1 MIGKSGEE
9 MTMIKR
15 SVFALAVVALTLP
28 TTTFAQVDATLILRS
43 GERVSGQLW
52 DHARV
57 GFTIKVN
64 GQDRT
69 IPTADVA
76 VVDFTGKPMTD
87 ADWAKVP
94 EGKHVLW
101 MHGDH
106 FVIGQFTDIGGTNPL
121 YLSWKDDDGE
131 RNYSSRETARIVLAR
146 TDKAVAATTGKQDA
160 APATASGLGGGIVVQ
175 GKEAWTS
182 TGIAVRR
189 GEWVT
194 LNATGEIRL
203 TTDAADVAG
212 AAGSAANRTAA
223 NAPVPAASIGTLIGR
238 VGNSRPFVI
247 GNQTRVQ
254 MPANGILF
262 LGINDDHHADN
273 SGEFRVEVERSRVRR

>member
-1 MIGKSGEE
+1 MF
-9 MTMIKR
+9 KR
-15 SVFALAVVALTLP
+15 SILALSFVAMMLP
-28 TTTFAQVDATLILRS
+28 ATAFAQVDATLILRS
-43 GERVSGQLW
+43 GERVAGQLW

-76 VVDFTGKPMTD
+76 VVDFTGKPMT
-87 ADWAKVP
+87 AEDWAKVP

-101 MHGDH
+101 MTSGH
-106 FVIGQFTDIGGTNPL
+106 FVTGQFTDIGGTNPL
-121 YLSWKDDDGE
+121 YLSWKDNDGE
-131 RNYSSRETARIVLAR
+131 RDYSSRETARIVLAR
-146 TDKAVAATTGKQDA
+146 TDDAVAATTGTQKPSP
-160 APATASGLGGGIVVQ
+160 APASGMGGGIVVPGQ
-175 GKEAWTS
+175 EAWTS
-182 TGIAVRR
+182 TGMNVRR

-194 LNATGEIRL
+194 FNTTGEVRL

-212 AAGSAANRTAA
+212 AAGSAGNRTAA
-223 NAPVPAASIGTLIGR
+223 NAQVPTAPIGTLIAR
-238 VGNSRPFVI
+238 VGNSRAFVI

-254 MPANGILF
+254 MPAAGMLF

-273 SGEFRVEVERSRVRR
+273 SGELRVEVQGSRDRR

>member
-1 MIGKSGEE
+1 
-9 MTMIKR
+9 MIKR
-15 SVFALAVVALTLP
+15 SILALAVVALMWP
-28 TTTFAQVDATLILRS
+28 AAAFAQVDATLILRS

-52 DHARV
+52 DLARV

-101 MHGDH
+101 MHGEH
-106 FVIGQFTDIGGTNPL
+106 FVTGQLTDIGGTNPL
-121 YLSWKDDDGE
+121 YLSWKDNDGE
-131 RNYSSRETARIVLAR
+131 RDYSSRETARVVLAR
-146 TDKAVAATTGKQDA
+146 TDKAVAATTGKKDA

-189 GEWVT
+189 GEWIT
-194 LNATGEIRL
+194 FNTTGEIRL

-212 AAGSAANRTAA
+212 AAGSAANRMAA
-223 NAPVPAASIGTLIGR
+223 NAQVPGASIGTLIGR
-238 VGNSRPFVI
+238 VGSSRPFVI

-254 MPANGILF
+254 MPANGVLF

-273 SGEFRVEVERSRVRR
+273 SGDLRVEVRGSRVRR

>member
-1 MIGKSGEE
+1 MF
-9 MTMIKR
+9 KR
-15 SVFALAVVALTLP
+15 SILALSVIALTSA
-28 TTTFAQVDATLILRS
+28 TTAFAQVDATLILRS
-43 GERVSGQLW
+43 GERISGQLV

-57 GFTIKVN
+57 GFTILVN
-64 GQDRT
+64 GQDRVF
-69 IPTADVA
+69 PTNDVA

-101 MHGDH
+101 MTSGQS
-106 FVIGQFTDIGGTNPL
+106 VTGQFTGIGGTNPL
-121 YLSWKDDDGE
+121 SLEWKDDDGE
-131 RNYSSRETARIVLAR
+131 RAFSSRETARIILAR
-146 TDKAVAATTGKQDA
+146 TDQAVAATTGTQRPSPA
-160 APATASGLGGGIVVQ
+160 AATSGRGGGIVVPAQ
-175 GKEAWTS
+175 EAWTS

-189 GEWVT
+189 GEWIT
-194 LNATGEIRL
+194 FNATGEIRL

-223 NAPVPAASIGTLIGR
+223 NAQIPSTPIGALIGR

-247 GNQTRVQ
+247 GNQTRIQ
-254 MPANGILF
+254 MPANGVLF

-273 SGEFRVEVERSRVRR
+273 SGELRVEVEGGRVRGR

>member
-1 MIGKSGEE
+1 

-15 SVFALAVVALTLP
+15 SILALAVVALMWP
-28 TTTFAQVDATLILRS
+28 AAAFAQVDATLILRS

-131 RNYSSRETARIVLAR
+131 RDYSSRETARIVLAR
-146 TDKAVAATTGKQDA
+146 TDKAVAATTGTQA
-160 APATASGLGGGIVVQ
+160 PSPAPAATSGGGIVVPGQ
-175 GKEAWTS
+175 EAWTS

-189 GEWVT
+189 GEWIT
-194 LNATGEIRL
+194 FNTTGEVRL

-212 AAGSAANRTAA
+212 AAGSAASRTAA
-223 NAPVPAASIGTLIGR
+223 NAQVPGSSIGTLIGR
-238 VGNSRPFVI
+238 VGNSRAFVI
-247 GNQTRVQ
+247 GNKTRVQ
-254 MPANGILF
+254 MPANGVLF

-273 SGEFRVEVERSRVRR
+273 SGELRVEVQRSPVRR

>member
-1 MIGKSGEE
+1 MF
-9 MTMIKR
+9 KR
-15 SVFALAVVALTLP
+15 SILALAFAAVMLP
-28 TTTFAQVDATLILRS
+28 TTAFAQVDATLILRS

-101 MHGDH
+101 MTSGH
-106 FVIGQFTDIGGTNPL
+106 FVTGQFTDIGGTNPL
-121 YLSWKDDDGE
+121 YLSWKDNDGE
-131 RNYSSRETARIVLAR
+131 RDYSSRETARIVLAR
-146 TDKAVAATTGKQDA
+146 TDDAVAATTGTQRPS
-160 APATASGLGGGIVVQ
+160 PATASGTGGGIVVPGQ
-175 GKEAWTS
+175 EVWTS

-194 LNATGEIRL
+194 FNATGEIRL

-212 AAGSAANRTAA
+212 AAGSVANRMAA
-223 NAPVPAASIGTLIGR
+223 NAQVPTAAIGTLIGR
-238 VGNSRPFVI
+238 VGNSRAFVI

-254 MPANGILF
+254 MPAAGVLF

-273 SGEFRVEVERSRVRR
+273 SGELRVEVQGGRTRR

>member
-1 MIGKSGEE
+1 
-9 MTMIKR
+9 MIKR
-15 SVFALAVVALTLP
+15 SVLALALVALMLP
-28 TTTFAQVDATLILRS
+28 ATSFAQVDATLILRS

-69 IPTADVA
+69 IPTADVS
-76 VVDFTGKPMTD
+76 VVDFTGKPMTAD
-87 ADWAKVP
+87 DWAKVP

-101 MHGDH
+101 MTSGH
-106 FVIGQFTDIGGTNPL
+106 FVTGQFTDIGGTNPL
-121 YLSWKDDDGE
+121 YLSWKDADGE

-146 TDKAVAATTGKQDA
+146 TNDAVAATSGKQEA
-160 APATASGLGGGIVVQ
+160 APAAASGTGGGIGVQ

-189 GEWVT
+189 GEWIT
-194 LNATGEIRL
+194 FNTTGEIRL
-203 TTDAADVAG
+203 TTDAADVSG

-223 NAPVPAASIGTLIGR
+223 NAQVPGASIGTLIGR
-238 VGNSRPFVI
+238 VGNSQPFVI

-254 MPANGILF
+254 MPANGVLF
-262 LGINDDHHADN
+262 LGINDDHHGDN
-273 SGEFRVEVERSRVRR
+273 SGELRVEVERGRVRR

>member
-1 MIGKSGEE
+1 
-9 MTMIKR
+9 MTMFKR
-15 SVFALAVVALTLP
+15 SILALAVAALALP
-28 TTTFAQVDATLILRS
+28 VTAFAQVDATLILRS

-69 IPTADVA
+69 IPTAEVA

-94 EGKHVLW
+94 EGKHAIWLVT
-101 MHGDH
+101 GH
-106 FVIGQFTDIGGTNPL
+106 FVTGQFTDIGGTNPL

-131 RNYSSRETARIVLAR
+131 RDYSSRETARIVLAR
-146 TDKAVAATTGKQDA
+146 TDDAVAATTGTA
-160 APATASGLGGGIVVQ
+160 RPSATSTSGTGGGIVVPGQ
-175 GKEAWTS
+175 EAWTS

-194 LNATGEIRL
+194 FNTTGEVRL

-223 NAPVPAASIGTLIGR
+223 NAQVPASPIGTLIGR
-238 VGNSRPFVI
+238 VGNSRAFVI

-254 MPANGILF
+254 MPANGVLF

-273 SGEFRVEVERSRVRR
+273 SGELRVQVERGRARR

>member
-1 MIGKSGEE
+1 MTEIREE

-15 SVFALAVVALTLP
+15 SILALAVVALMWP
-28 TTTFAQVDATLILRS
+28 AAAFAQVDATLFLRS
-43 GERVSGQLW
+43 GERVSGQLS
-52 DHARV
+52 DLARV
-57 GFTIKVN
+57 GFTIRVN

-69 IPTADVA
+69 ISTADVA
-76 VVDFTGKPMTD
+76 VLDFTGKPMTD

-101 MHGDH
+101 MHGDR
-106 FVIGQFTDIGGTNPL
+106 FVTGQLTDIGGTNPL
-121 YLSWKDDDGE
+121 YLSWKDNDGE
-131 RNYSSRETARIVLAR
+131 RDYSSRETARVVLAR
-146 TDKAVAATTGKQDA
+146 TDDAVAATTGTA
-160 APATASGLGGGIVVQ
+160 RPSATSTSGTGGGIVVPGQ
-175 GKEAWTS
+175 EAWTS

-194 LNATGEIRL
+194 FNTTGETRL

-223 NAPVPAASIGTLIGR
+223 NAQVPSASIGTLIGR

-254 MPANGILF
+254 MPANGVLF

-273 SGEFRVEVERSRVRR
+273 SGELRVQVERGRARR

>member
-1 MIGKSGEE
+1 
-9 MTMIKR
+9 MIKR
-15 SVFALAVVALTLP
+15 SVFALALAARIVPA
-28 TTTFAQVDATLILRS
+28 TTFAQVDATLILRS

-64 GQDRT
+64 GQDKT

-101 MHGDH
+101 MTSGH
-106 FVIGQFTDIGGTNPL
+106 FVTGQFTDIGGTNPL
-121 YLSWKDDDGE
+121 YLSWKDNDGE

-146 TDKAVAATTGKQDA
+146 TDNAVAATSGKQEGTPA
-160 APATASGLGGGIVVQ
+160 APRSGIASGMGGGIVVS

-194 LNATGEIRL
+194 FNSTGEIRL

-223 NAPVPAASIGTLIGR
+223 NAQVPGASIGTLIGR
-238 VGNSRPFVI
+238 VGNSQPFVI

-254 MPANGILF
+254 MPANGVLF
-262 LGINDDHHADN
+262 LGINDDHHGDN
-273 SGEFRVEVERSRVRR
+273 SGELRVEVERSSRTPR